1 MPRQDTEV
9 QDIEAAR
16 RSCTY
21 CGLRSLCLPF
31 GLDARQVESLDR
43 QLGASRPLTAGQMLV
58 RAGDPFRCL
67 YIVRAGA
74 LKSTVLLE
82 GGDRQVIG
90 FHLPGELVGLD
101 ALYDHVHRCEVE
113 ALQRSRVCP
122 LPFEPGT
129 GLSLDPP
136 ELQAGLMRL
145 VGRETVID
153 HDHLTAMGRR
163 EARARVALV
172 LRSLVERR
180 LRLQLGAD
188 EIRLPMS
195 REDLGNYLGLAEE
208 TVSRS
213 LTRMQ
218 REGVIRVSRKLVH
231 ILDHVALAQMCGDA
245 EAAVANPPEPLRLD
259 GVSCALRQA
268 MALESAA

>member
-1 MPRQDTEV
+1 MPGPGTEV
-9 QDIEAAR
+9 QDIETAR
-16 RSCTY
+16 RSCAH
-21 CGLRSLCLPF
+21 CGLRRLCLPF
-31 GLDARQVESLDR
+31 GLDARQVEGLDKR
-43 QLGASRPLTAGQMLV
+43 LGPSRPLPAGQMLV
-58 RAGDPFRCL
+58 RAGDPFRSL

-82 GGDRQVIG
+82 NGDRQVVG

-113 ALQRSRVCP
+113 ALQRSRVCA
-122 LPFEPGT
+122 LPFEPEA
-129 GLSLDPP
+129 GLLLEPP
-136 ELQAGLMRL
+136 ELQSGLMRL

-163 EARARVALV
+163 DARARVALL

-180 LRLQLGAD
+180 LRLQLEAD

-218 REGVIRVSRKLVH
+218 RDGVIRVSRKLVR
-231 ILDHVALAQMCGDA
+231 ILDHAALARLCGETE
-245 EAAVANPPEPLRLD
+245 EAAIRPAEPVRLD
-259 GVSCALRQA
+259 SASCALRRA
-268 MALESAA
+268 MALESVA